1 MGVYHQV
8 KQQVLR
14 PEKWLYVDYE
24 SSFLQPMF
32 MFFLLV
38 GDLEWL
44 SLLLQL
50 QRRKSGEEG
59 DQWKLLVY
67 VLFRHTLACELVIKV
82 TLTSV

>member
-1 MGVYHQV
+1 MRVYHQV

-38 GDLEWL
+38 GDLKWL

-67 VLFRHTLACELVIKV
+67 VSLQTYACELVIEV

>member
-1 MGVYHQV
+1 MRVYHQV

-67 VLFRHTLACELVIKV
+67 VSLQTYACELVIEV